1 MRQSPL
7 SQWLLRISLRL
18 RRFGG
23 AVREPV
29 AMTRDDEGGVTDP
42 PPAYSGHEFRR
53 GKRGEN
59 RLVPAV
65 AVAIAIALYALLPG
79 SLLFAPRF
87 VIPALEAALL
97 VALVVNNPRR
107 MTRETRVSRL
117 TSLVLSAVVVLTN
130 LVSLGLLVHDLVS
143 KKAENGS
150 SLLLAALQVW
160 ATNVIA
166 FGLIYWNLDRGGPV
180 ARTQL
185 EREDL
190 PLADFRFSQDEN
202 DDNVVEVAAGSSI
215 QSDWVPS
222 FVDYLYVSTTNSSAF
237 SPTDTMP
244 LTSRA
249 KVLMGTQATA
259 ALLTSLL
266 VIAKAVGSLQ

>member
-1 MRQSPL
+1 
-7 SQWLLRISLRL
+7 
-18 RRFGG
+18 
-23 AVREPV
+23 
-29 AMTRDDEGGVTDP
+29 MTHDDEGGVTDP
-42 PPAYSGHEFRR
+42 PPAYAGHEFRR
-53 GKRGEN
+53 GKVGEN

-97 VALVVNNPRR
+97 VALVVTNPRL
-107 MTRETRVSRL
+107 MTRETRLSRL
-117 TSLVLSAVVVLTN
+117 TSLMLSALIILTN

-143 KKAENGS
+143 KKSETGG

-215 QSDWVPS
+215 QSDWIPS

>member
-1 MRQSPL
+1 
-7 SQWLLRISLRL
+7 
-18 RRFGG
+18 
-23 AVREPV
+23 
-29 AMTRDDEGGVTDP
+29 MTHDDEGGVSDP
-42 PPAYSGHEFRR
+42 PPAYAGHQLRR
-53 GKRGEN
+53 GKQGEN
-59 RLVPAV
+59 RLVPAA
-65 AVAIAIALYALLPG
+65 AVVVAIALYALLPG

-87 VIPALEAALL
+87 VIPALEAVLL
-97 VALVVNNPRR
+97 VALVVTNPTR
-107 MTRETRVSRL
+107 MTRETRLSRL
-117 TSLVLSAVVVLTN
+117 TSLALCAVIVVTN

-143 KKAENGS
+143 KKNENGG

-185 EREDL
+185 ERENL

-215 QSDWVPS
+215 QADWIPS